1 MGRNSALE
9 KSRVIPTNPT
19 SVRRTTFMAYAVA
32 STLREVLY
40 SGSVKTI
47 ALATVLLFIQIN
59 TPFTSPK

>member
-1 MGRNSALE
+1 
-9 KSRVIPTNPT
+9 
-19 SVRRTTFMAYAVA
+19 MAYAVA

-47 ALATVLLFIQIN
+47 ALETVLLFIQIN